1 MTVLV
6 RFRREAE
13 AEVLDARAWYRERG
27 FELGK
32 EFLRSFD
39 ACLATI
45 QRLPESHPFVYRDIR
60 RALLNRFPYGVFYVR
75 EGDTITVL
83 ACFHAK
89 RNPTTWKER
98 AKGKS

>member
-1 MTVLV
+1 MTVRA

-13 AEVLDARAWYRERG
+13 ADVLEALAWYRERG
-27 FELGK
+27 SELG
-32 EFLRSFD
+32 EAFLQSLN

-45 QRLPESHPFVYRDIR
+45 QRLPESHPVVYRDIR
-60 RALLNRFPYGVFYVR
+60 RSLLSRFPHGVFDVR

-98 AKGKS
+98 AKGL

>member
-1 MTVLV
+1 MTIRV

-13 AEVLDARAWYRERG
+13 ADVLDALAWYRERG
-27 FELGK
+27 LELG
-32 EFLRSFD
+32 EAFLRSLD

-45 QRLPESHPFVYRDIR
+45 QRLPESHPVVFRDIR
-60 RALLNRFPYGVFYVR
+60 RALLSRFPYGVFYMR

-89 RNPTTWKER
+89 RSPTTWKER
-98 AKGKS
+98 AKG